1 MVPLQAGI
9 ALLVLAFALQ
19 GSPAAAQIA
28 VSANDGKAKLVDGKV
43 QIVKDGIDTVS
54 VIDLAPSTPRILGE
68 VQAPTSVVGP
78 PTSVAI
84 VPSEE
89 IALVSSAMK
98 IDPANPERQI
108 PDDRLSLID
117 LKKGASTP
125 GVIARTRS
133 RVTGTPLPS
142 TSPEVITTL
151 QVGKGP
157 SGIAINK
164 AGTLALVANRNDGTV
179 SVLSIEGKKVSVIG
193 ERIKLGDERS
203 GPSAIAFTPDGKTA
217 LVTRDGDNRISILSI
232 EGTKVVYT
240 GTDMYAGL
248 RPYGLDIS
256 AKGDYAIVA
265 NFGMGAGDADTLSLI
280 DLARKPPRIVQTVSV
295 GQTPEGVKI
304 SPDGQFVAITVNNGS
319 NKPRTSPHFNEN
331 AFLLILRRNG
341 PTLTRVTE
349 VPIGRWCQGIVWTP
363 NGKKLLVQCMV
374 EREIIVFNFGK
385 TVTRAGSLQMKSG
398 PAAIQTATK

>member
-1 MVPLQAGI
+1 MIPAPAGI
-9 ALLVLAFALQ
+9 AAVLLAFALQ
-19 GSPAAAQIA
+19 SGLATAQIA
-28 VSANDGKAKLVDGKV
+28 VSANDGKARLVDGKV

-54 VIDLAPSTPRILGE
+54 VIDLAPATPRLLGE
-68 VQAPTSVVGP
+68 VQAPASVVGP

-89 IALVSSAMK
+89 IAIVTSAMK
-98 IDPANPERQI
+98 IDPANSERQI
-108 PDDRLSLID
+108 PDDRISVID
-117 LKKGASTP
+117 LKKGAGAP
-125 GVIARTRS
+125 GVIARTRA
-133 RVTGTPLPS
+133 RVTGAPLPS
-142 TSPEVITTL
+142 ATPEVIATL

-157 SGIAINK
+157 SGVAINK

-179 SVLSIEGKKVSVIG
+179 SVLAIEGKKVSVVG
-193 ERIKLGDERS
+193 EKIKLGDERS
-203 GPSAIAFTPDGKTA
+203 GPSAVAFLPDGKSA
-217 LVTRDGDNRISILSI
+217 LVTRDGDHRISVLSV

-248 RPYGLDIS
+248 RPSSLDIS

-265 NFGMGAGDADTLSLI
+265 NVGMGAGDADTLSLI
-280 DLARKPPRIVQTVSV
+280 DLSRKPQRIVQTTSV
-295 GQTPEGVKI
+295 GQSPEGVRI
-304 SPDGQFVAITVNNGS
+304 SPDGQFVAVVVNNGTV
-319 NKPRTSPHFNEN
+319 KPRTSPHFNDN
-331 AFLLILRRNG
+331 AFLLILRRAG
-341 PTLTRVTE
+341 TTLTRVTE

-398 PAAIQTATK
+398 PAAIQTAVK